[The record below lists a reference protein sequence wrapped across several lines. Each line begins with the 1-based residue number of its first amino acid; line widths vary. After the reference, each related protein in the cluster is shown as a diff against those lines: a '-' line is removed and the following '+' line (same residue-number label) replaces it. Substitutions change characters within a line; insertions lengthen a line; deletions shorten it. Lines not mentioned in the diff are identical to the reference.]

1 MYRWLA
7 IPLAGALAFA
17 AACSDDAEPTAKPGP
32 GPKPPVV
39 ANDAGKQVT
48 PPPSD
53 PGQPGQPG
61 KVENLPAQIVSM
73 AVDEPVLEVGGAATV
88 TVAAVDPD
96 QDAFLVFWS
105 ASCGAI
111 SPDPGKSTE
120 AIFLAPLA
128 PGVCKVT
135 AEVQDAELASSV
147 TRSVDIVVE
156 AASEEEVDDVR

>member
-1 MYRWLA
+1 MYRWLV

-32 GPKPPVV
+32 GPKPEVSG
-39 ANDAGKQVT
+39 DAGKQVT
-48 PPPSD
+48 PPPPTPD
-53 PGQPGQPG
+53 KPG

-73 AVDEPVLEVGGAATV
+73 AVDKPVLEVGGAATV

-96 QDAFLVFWS
+96 KDAFLVFWS

-135 AEVQDAELASSV
+135 AEVQDTELVSSI